1 MNIYVLFGVFIF
13 ISFIIF
19 FMIRKKNKK
28 EIKLIDR
35 ENAIRDFPP
44 FTEQEIDEALD
55 ILEIVKELY
64 KHRC

>member
-28 EIKLIDR
+28 EIKLIDK
-35 ENAIRDFPP
+35 ENAIEDFPP

-64 KHRC
+64 KYRC